1 MRVQAVGGDY
11 ITKNYTAYHVHT
23 EDSLLDSCTNYKL
36 YVDRAAELGQKA
48 ICFTEHGNTYNNVEK
63 KMYANSKGLKYLH
76 GVEVYLTHSLEDKVR
91 DNYHTILIA
100 KNFDGVKEINL
111 LVDKSTREDHMY
123 YKPRISFDEFFGIS
137 DNVIKISACL
147 ASPLRRYPKSTNDI
161 YKKIKEIEDVKNLDI
176 ERCKVLI
183 NDKDAADNW
192 IHSYD
197 DADYDHGVPWAY
209 RCKPQEAYIE
219 YINQKILIIEKEA
232 DKKIK
237 DLNKLIATA
246 KENYER
252 LLQAYDYYEI
262 QPHVNSLDQIKY
274 NQMLYE
280 ASQKYNKPLIAGTDT
295 HSINQYKAE
304 CRSILQKAKHIEFAN
319 EDEFDLTYKSYDE
332 LVEMFRQQNSLPM
345 DVVLDAIENT
355 NRMADSV
362 TDYELDT
369 QFKYPV
375 LYENEE
381 QVFVDRIFRMYHEKL
396 ENGVI
401 QPDPRYEE
409 NIKEELRVF
418 KKIGM
423 VGFML
428 FMSELVC
435 WCWENNI
442 PIGFCRGSVG
452 GSTIAYLTDI
462 IDVNP
467 IVWNTVFSRF
477 ANEDRKEI
485 GDIDLDISPSQRH
498 LVYEHIIEKF
508 GSDKTAYVLAIG
520 TISDKGTIDEIGR
533 ALNIPLQEVKDIKAR
548 YSEYTA
554 AIEDNTEKIKKIDL
568 LLENAPYNDIV
579 KLQKEKNTYAKLI
592 KNNEE
597 FLRKLK
603 EVEYKDLFYYFDG
616 LVGTAISQSMHPAGI
631 IVSPVTLPDNYG
643 TFWSKD
649 GKRILSIN
657 MEEIHEV
664 SLVKYDLLGLK
675 NIEII
680 KDTCEI
686 AGIPYPKSHT
696 INWNDKN
703 VWAHIADSPVG
714 IFQFE
719 SKFAYDSMKRF
730 KCQCVNDLSLVNA
743 SIRPSGETYRDLLL
757 DRKYNKNPSD
767 IIDKLLESNHGYL
780 VFQEDTIK
788 FLTNICGLSGSDA
801 DNIRRAIGRKQK
813 DRLEAALPDIL
824 EGYCSKSDKNRQI
837 AELEAKEFLQIIEN
851 SARYQFGYNH
861 STGYSM
867 IGYICAYLRYYYPKE
882 FITAYLNN
890 ANNEDDIKLGTE
902 LAKQL
907 GITIHSIKFRHSVA
921 KYSCDRNG
929 IYKGI
934 ASVKFLNEDAANDLY
949 SIKDEKFKTFVDLL
963 ARIEMLKIDS
973 RKLDILIKLDFFE
986 EFGGIEYLLTCNRLF
1001 AKYYGKKQLKK
1012 EKALEDNIDFDVI
1025 RQCSSKETQKT
1036 FMGLDSVALLN
1047 KLLADIPNEKTSVKT
1062 KIAYQIE
1069 NLGYVDIVDKNFSG
1083 YCVALDLNVD
1093 YSPKLKLYALAN
1105 GNTIPVKISKK
1116 IFKDNPIK
1124 RGDIIKVENQ
1134 YKKPKM
1140 KKVDGEWI
1148 QMDEKEWWVSEYKIC
1163 RGDIN

>member
-1 MRVQAVGGDY
+1 M
-11 ITKNYTAYHVHT
+11 HT

-36 YVDRAAELGQKA
+36 YVDKAVELGQKA
-48 ICFTEHGNTYNNVEK
+48 ICFTEHGNIYNNIEK

-76 GVEVYLTHSLEDKVR
+76 GVEVYLTAALEPKQR

-100 KNFDGVKEINL
+100 KNFEGVKEINT
-111 LVDKSTREDHMY
+111 LVDLSTQSDHMY
-123 YKPRISFDEFFGIS
+123 YKPRITFDEFFNIS

-147 ASPLRRYPKSTNDI
+147 ASPLSKYPNFIGKLVDE
-161 YKKIKEIEDVKNLDI
+161 KIAELEKNKETEANRLYTELNSEAARNQLIEDI
-176 ERCKVLI
+176 TI
-183 NDKDAADNW
+183 
-192 IHSYD
+192 IHNTSYEI
-197 DADYDHGVPWAY
+197 YVEQ
-209 RCKPQEAYIE
+209 C
-219 YINQKILIIEKEA
+219 IEKSNNAFDLQIEEA
-232 DKKIK
+232 KSELENAKIVYDKLMK
-237 DLNKLIATA
+237 T
-246 KENYER
+246 
-252 LLQAYDYYEI
+252 YDSYEI
-262 QPHVNSLDQIKY
+262 QPHVKSMDQIRY
-274 NQMLYE
+274 NKMLYE
-280 ASQKYNKPLIAGTDT
+280 ASKKYNKPLIAGTDT
-295 HSINQYKAE
+295 HSIDSYKAE
-304 CRSILQKAKHIEFAN
+304 CRSILQKAKHIEFSN

-332 LVEMFRQQNSLPM
+332 LVDMFKQQGSLPM
-345 DVVLDAIENT
+345 NVVLEAIENT

-369 QFKYPV
+369 AFKYPI
-375 LYENEE
+375 LYDNEE
-381 QVFVDRIFRMYHEKL
+381 EVFVERIYRMYHEKL
-396 ENGVI
+396 DKGII

-435 WCWENNI
+435 WCWDNGI

-467 IVWNTVFSRF
+467 VVWNTVFSRF

-485 GDIDLDISPSQRH
+485 GDIDLDIAPSQRH

-508 GSDKTAYVLAIG
+508 GADKTAYVLAIG

-533 ALNIPLQEVKDIKAR
+533 ALNMPLGDVKQVKAQ
-548 YSEYTA
+548 YSLFTDG
-554 AIEDNTEKIKKIDL
+554 ITDCNDKIKKIESIDGYENNEKCLKDL
-568 LLENAPYNDIV
+568 EELRSKLEYNEKSLKD
-579 KLQKEKNTYAKLI
+579 LKEKQYPK
-592 KNNEE
+592 
-597 FLRKLK
+597 
-603 EVEYKDLFYYFDG
+603 LFYYFDG

-680 KDTCEI
+680 KDTCEL
-686 AGIPYPKSHT
+686 AHIPYPKSHT
-696 INWNDKN
+696 VNWNDEK

-719 SKFAYDSMKRF
+719 SKFAYDSMKKF
-730 KCQCVNDLSLVNA
+730 ECHCVNDLSLVNA
-743 SIRPSGETYRDLLL
+743 SIRPSGESYRDRLLAHEP
-757 DRKYNKNPSD
+757 NKNPSEL
-767 IIDKLLESNHGYL
+767 IDKLLEGNHGYL
-780 VFQEDTIK
+780 VFQEDVIA
-788 FLTNICGLSGSDA
+788 FLQKICGMSGSDA
-801 DNIRRAIGRKQK
+801 DNTRRAIARKQI
-813 DRLEAALPDIL
+813 DRLQKALPQIL
-824 EGYCSKSDKNRQI
+824 EGYCKMSNKPRAVS
-837 AELEAKEFLQIIEN
+837 EEEAKTFLQIIEDA
-851 SARYQFGYNH
+851 SSYMFGFNH

-867 IGYICAYLRYYYPKE
+867 IGYMCAYLRYYYPRE

-890 ANNEDDIKLGTE
+890 ANNEDDIMLGTE

-907 GITIHSIKFRHSVA
+907 GITIHSIKFRHSTA
-921 KYSCDRNG
+921 KYSCDKDG

-949 SIKDEKFKTFVDLL
+949 SIKDEKFNTFIDLL
-963 ARIEMLKIDS
+963 VRISDLKVDS
-973 RKLDILIKLDFFE
+973 RKLEILIKLDFFE
-986 EFGGIEYLLTCNRLF
+986 EFGGIRYLLTCSDLF
-1001 AKYYGKKQLKK
+1001 SKYYGKKQMKK
-1012 EKALEDNIDFDVI
+1012 DKALEYGLDFDAL
-1025 RQCSSKETQKT
+1025 RECSGKETQKT
-1036 FMGLDSVALLN
+1036 FMELDSAKLLN
-1047 KLLADIPNEKTSVKT
+1047 KLLQDIPNEKTDMRT

-1069 NLGYVDIVDKNFSG
+1069 NLGYVDIVDKKLAG

-1093 YSPKLKLYALAN
+1093 YSPRLKLYALAN

-1116 IFKDNPIK
+1116 IFKQNPIR
-1124 RGDIIKVENQ
+1124 RGDIVKVTNQ
-1134 YKKPKM
+1134 YKKQKM
-1140 KKVDGEWI
+1140 KKVDGEW
-1148 QMDEKEWWVSEYKIC
+1148 QETDEQEWWVSEYQIC
-1163 RGDIN
+1163 

>member
-1 MRVQAVGGDY
+1 L
-11 ITKNYTAYHVHT
+11 HT

-36 YVDRAAELGQKA
+36 YVDKAVELGQKA
-48 ICFTEHGNTYNNVEK
+48 ICFTEHGNIYNNIEK

-76 GVEVYLTHSLEDKVR
+76 GVEVYLTAALEPKQR

-100 KNFDGVKEINL
+100 KNFEGIKEINT
-111 LVDKSTREDHMY
+111 LVDLSTQSDHMY
-123 YKPRISFDEFFGIS
+123 YKPRITFDEFFNIS

-147 ASPLRRYPKSTNDI
+147 ASPLSKYPNFIGKLVDE
-161 YKKIKEIEDVKNLDI
+161 KIAELEKNKETEANRLYTELNSEAARNQLIEDI
-176 ERCKVLI
+176 TI
-183 NDKDAADNW
+183 
-192 IHSYD
+192 IHNTSYEI
-197 DADYDHGVPWAY
+197 YVEQ
-209 RCKPQEAYIE
+209 C
-219 YINQKILIIEKEA
+219 IEKSNNAFDLQIEEA
-232 DKKIK
+232 KSELENAKIVYDKLMK
-237 DLNKLIATA
+237 T
-246 KENYER
+246 
-252 LLQAYDYYEI
+252 YDYYEI
-262 QPHVNSLDQIKY
+262 QPHVKSMDQIRY
-274 NQMLYE
+274 NKMLYE
-280 ASQKYNKPLIAGTDT
+280 ASKKYNKPLIAGTDT
-295 HSINQYKAE
+295 HSIDSYKAE
-304 CRSILQKAKHIEFAN
+304 CRSILQKAKHIEFSN

-332 LVEMFRQQNSLPM
+332 LVDMFKQQGSLPM
-345 DVVLDAIENT
+345 NVVLEAIENT

-369 QFKYPV
+369 AFKYPI
-375 LYENEE
+375 LYDNEE
-381 QVFVDRIFRMYHEKL
+381 EVFVERIYRMYHEKL
-396 ENGVI
+396 DKGII

-435 WCWENNI
+435 WCWDNGI

-467 IVWNTVFSRF
+467 VVWNTVFSRF

-485 GDIDLDISPSQRH
+485 GDIDLDIAPSQRH

-508 GSDKTAYVLAIG
+508 GADKTAYVLAIG

-533 ALNIPLQEVKDIKAR
+533 ALNMPLGDVKQVKAQ
-548 YSEYTA
+548 YSLFTDG
-554 AIEDNTEKIKKIDL
+554 ITDCNDKIKKIESIDGYENNEKCLKDL
-568 LLENAPYNDIV
+568 EELRSKLEYNEKSLKD
-579 KLQKEKNTYAKLI
+579 LKEKQYPK
-592 KNNEE
+592 
-597 FLRKLK
+597 
-603 EVEYKDLFYYFDG
+603 LFYYFDG

-680 KDTCEI
+680 KDTCEL
-686 AGIPYPKSHT
+686 AHIPYPKSHT
-696 INWNDKN
+696 VNWNDEK

-719 SKFAYDSMKRF
+719 SKFAYDSMKKF
-730 KCQCVNDLSLVNA
+730 ECHCVNDLSLVNA
-743 SIRPSGETYRDLLL
+743 SIRPSGESYRDRLLAHEP
-757 DRKYNKNPSD
+757 NKNPSEL
-767 IIDKLLESNHGYL
+767 IDKLLEGNHGYL
-780 VFQEDTIK
+780 VFQEDVIA
-788 FLTNICGLSGSDA
+788 FLQKICGMSGSDA
-801 DNIRRAIGRKQK
+801 DNTRRAIARKQI
-813 DRLEAALPDIL
+813 DRLQKALPQIL
-824 EGYCSKSDKNRQI
+824 EGYCKMSNKPRAVS
-837 AELEAKEFLQIIEN
+837 EEEAKTFLQIIEDA
-851 SARYQFGYNH
+851 SSYMFGFNH

-867 IGYICAYLRYYYPKE
+867 IGYMCAYLRYYYPRE

-890 ANNEDDIKLGTE
+890 ANNEDDIMLGTE

-907 GITIHSIKFRHSVA
+907 GITIHSIKFRHSTA
-921 KYSCDRNG
+921 KYSCDKDG

-949 SIKDEKFKTFVDLL
+949 SIKDEKFNTFIDLL
-963 ARIEMLKIDS
+963 VRISDLKVDS
-973 RKLDILIKLDFFE
+973 RKLEILIKLDFFE
-986 EFGGIEYLLTCNRLF
+986 EFGGIRYLLTCSDLF
-1001 AKYYGKKQLKK
+1001 SKYYGKKQMKK
-1012 EKALEDNIDFDVI
+1012 DKALEYGLDFDAL
-1025 RQCSSKETQKT
+1025 RECSGKETQKT
-1036 FMGLDSVALLN
+1036 FMELDSAKLLN
-1047 KLLADIPNEKTSVKT
+1047 KLLQDIPNEKTDMRT

-1069 NLGYVDIVDKNFSG
+1069 NLGYVDIVDKKLAG

-1093 YSPKLKLYALAN
+1093 YSPRLKLYALAN

-1116 IFKDNPIK
+1116 IFKQNPIR
-1124 RGDIIKVENQ
+1124 RGDIVKVTNQ
-1134 YKKPKM
+1134 YKKQKM
-1140 KKVDGEWI
+1140 KKVDGEW
-1148 QMDEKEWWVSEYKIC
+1148 QETDEQEWWVSEYQIC
-1163 RGDIN
+1163 